1 MQDNSLR
8 NVYCLGETVLDII
21 FTGNRPVAA
30 KPGGSLLNTAVSL
43 ARTGIAVHL
52 ISEVFRDD
60 PGMLITRFLDENQ
73 VGCSH
78 LVTYASGNTPI
89 ALAFLNDNA
98 DAKYTFYKSY
108 PSDRLNQPLPAPG
121 PDDILLFGSIY
132 SLTAEIRD
140 RLVKFVAGAK
150 ENGALVIYDPNFR
163 KAHHKDLPELLS
175 MIRENLS
182 LADIIRGSD
191 EDFLS
196 IFASDNPEQ
205 VFDEVKRS
213 GCRNLFLTRSGEDV
227 VVCSGEKVLPVPVPP
242 IVPVSTIGAGDAF
255 NAGLIYGLIR
265 ENIHRK
271 DLPGLS
277 LEQWTGLA
285 ETGIRFSQNVCG
297 SLDNYV
303 EKDFVRLIK

>member
-21 FTGNRPVAA
+21 FTGNRSVAA

-43 ARTGIAVHL
+43 ARTGIEVHL
-52 ISEVFRDD
+52 ISEIFRDD

-78 LVTYASGNTPI
+78 LVTYDSGNTPV
-89 ALAFLNDNA
+89 ALAFLNDDA

-108 PSDRLNQPLPAPG
+108 PADRLNQKLPVPG

-140 RLVKFVAGAK
+140 QLVQFVARAK
-150 ENGALVIYDPNFR
+150 ENETLVIYDPNFR
-163 KAHHKDLPELLS
+163 KTHHKDMPGLLS

-205 VFDEVKRS
+205 VFDEVQRA
-213 GCRNLFLTRSGEDV
+213 GCGNLVLTRSEEDV
-227 VVCSGEKVLPVPVPP
+227 VVCSGDRTFSVAVPD

-255 NAGLIYGLIR
+255 NAGIIYGLIR
-265 ENIHRK
+265 ENIYRK
-271 DLPGLS
+271 DLHSLS

-285 ETGIRFSQNVCG
+285 VTGIRFSQNVCR

-303 EKDFVRLIK
+303 EKDFARLIT